1 MRFVLNIVSIAL
13 LLSPSVSCAHQEGAQ
28 EDAPLYEELLL
39 PQIDKDK
46 PKPKPDF
53 PFDEL
58 ILEDD
63 VPEGEEAPSELDR
76 PTDPDWR
83 SYMNGEDSE
92 SVGKPNNG
100 RLLGGRLMPADG
112 RGWIRKNDKGP
123 YGTDETVAMLIW
135 VCRRMVSMYP
145 GTVPLVIGDLSRQR
159 GKKLRPHASHQSG
172 RDVDIGYYFVDNE
185 VLRRF
190 KNASRKTMD
199 VEKTWT
205 LIDLLLSTGQIEYLF
220 IDRKLQPPL
229 YEEAGRRGWSEEE
242 LKELFEA
249 PLGKGYRR
257 GIIRHQKGHRH
268 HIHVRFHCD
277 SGDARCR

>member
-1 MRFVLNIVSIAL
+1 MRFVLDIVSITL
-13 LLSPSVSCAHQEGAQ
+13 LLCPSSSCAHQEGVR

-39 PQIDKDK
+39 PQIDRDK

-58 ILEDD
+58 MLEDD
-63 VPEGEEAPSELDR
+63 VPEGEEAPAELDR
-76 PTDPDWR
+76 PTDPDWH
-83 SYMNGEDSE
+83 SYTNGEDSE
-92 SVGKPNNG
+92 SVGKPNKG

-112 RGWIRKNDKGP
+112 RGWIRKNDKAP
-123 YGTDETVAMLIW
+123 FGTDETVAMLVW

-159 GKKLRPHASHQSG
+159 GKKLRPHSSHQSG

-190 KNASRKTMD
+190 KNATRKTMD

-242 LKELFEA
+242 LRELFEA